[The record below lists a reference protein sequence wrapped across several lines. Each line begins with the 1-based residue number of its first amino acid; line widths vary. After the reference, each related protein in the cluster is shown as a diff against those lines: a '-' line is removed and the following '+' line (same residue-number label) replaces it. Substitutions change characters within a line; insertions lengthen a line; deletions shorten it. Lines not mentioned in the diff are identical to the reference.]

1 MPTNDWVGFRFP
13 ARYLTEEEIDLLSP
27 MCHSCDLTA
36 AIVELQ
42 VPLTDAL
49 ANTPLL
55 DVPDDN
61 LKYWCAYH
69 SPMEVSNKAF
79 DEADEERYTQFK
91 VQVYCPKFLH
101 NKIVVT
107 CLRYPHKCVSTCE
120 AIKLKLNGMPLWQ
133 AKRIAEAGWQ
143 RYLVAKKAKKAKEE
157 DHG

>member
-1 MPTNDWVGFRFP
+1 MPTDDWVGFRFP

-42 VPLTDAL
+42 VPLTDTL
-49 ANTPLL
+49 METPLL
-55 DVPDDN
+55 DISDDT

-69 SPMEVSNKAF
+69 SPMEVSDAAF

-91 VQVYCPKFLH
+91 VQVDCPKYLH
-101 NKIVVT
+101 KKVVVT
-107 CLRYPHKCVSTCE
+107 CLRYPHKCVSNCE
-120 AIKLKLNGMPLWQ
+120 AIKRKLNGMPLRQ

-143 RYLVAKKAKKAKEE
+143 RYLAQKESKRN